1 MPPEESWLLALA
13 DPDGT
18 PNSLP
23 GIRLEL
29 SQVARL
35 CELAHAHGVLPA
47 VLEQLDH
54 LVKEQPGRLLASGDF
69 ANDLDSIL
77 KVARECHNKRAA
89 MCLFFV
95 AETRRLM
102 RELSAGGVQVI
113 ALKGADFAARLYSRP
128 ALRLFGDIDLLIRRE
143 DRRHSDSA
151 MKQLG
156 YQALPGRMKY
166 ASGYAEVQYQ
176 HPDMPGATVEIH
188 DNLVNSPTIRRGV
201 SVCLNDLPLESGAR
215 GYLQA
220 SPAGLLVIA
229 VVHGAASHGFD
240 KLQHLCDIA
249 QAARERAGAIEESAL
264 RECLERTGAGFCLAV
279 GLDLASR
286 AFDDQAGTRWLERL
300 NPPGPRW
307 LAQWLVTPQTVVEAR
322 GPRRW
327 SRSYRRQI
335 LRHLLKIR
343 R

>member
-18 PNSLP
+18 HNSLP

-156 YQALPGRMKY
+156 YQALPGRMNTPR
-166 ASGYAEVQYQ
+166 G
-176 HPDMPGATVEIH
+176 MPKFNI
-188 DNLVNSPTIRRGV
+188 SIPT
-201 SVCLNDLPLESGAR
+201 C
-215 GYLQA
+215 
-220 SPAGLLVIA
+220 
-229 VVHGAASHGFD
+229 
-240 KLQHLCDIA
+240 
-249 QAARERAGAIEESAL
+249 RA
-264 RECLERTGAGFCLAV
+264 
-279 GLDLASR
+279 
-286 AFDDQAGTRWLERL
+286 
-300 NPPGPRW
+300 
-307 LAQWLVTPQTVVEAR
+307 
-322 GPRRW
+322 RRW
-327 SRSYRRQI
+327 KSMTI
-335 LRHLLKIR
+335 L
-343 R
+343 